1 MSEKNYEFIDIKRIE
16 PETKSLNVRKVD
28 FSEIY
33 EQTNIKKVSEQA
45 SRCLGCGNPY
55 CEWRCPLHNYIPD
68 WLKLIEENRLEEA
81 ADLCHETNAFPEICG
96 RICPQEKLCEGACT
110 LNTGYEAVTIGQV
123 EKYISDTALEQGWKP
138 KKYSEKQTKFHVS
151 IIGAGPAGL
160 ACAETL
166 IRRGINC
173 TVYDKYSEIGGLL
186 TYGIPEFK
194 LEKKVVLKRREIL
207 EELGVKFVLN
217 CWVDDKKIKEIE
229 TASDA
234 IFLGL
239 GTYESIKG
247 KYKGFDK
254 DGVTEALP
262 YLIKNTNYLMTDSD
276 FEELNFEGQKVVVL
290 GGGDTAMDCVRTAIR
305 QGAKSVKCIYR
316 RSKEHMPGSSKE
328 VKHAEEEGVEF
339 IFNTQPVEVEGNG
352 SVKKLKIVTTKYDE
366 NKKSLVEQSGSE
378 KLLDVDRL
386 IVAFGYSASPQDF
399 FINKGVEIDK
409 DGLVKLDRNEYKYQT
424 SNEKFFAGGDMIMG
438 SSLAVY
444 AIAHGRD
451 AAKEIINYLKSN

>member
-55 CEWRCPLHNYIPD
+55 CEWKCPLHNYIPD

-229 TASDA
+229 TGSDA

-305 QGAKSVKCIYR
+305 QRAKSVKCIYR
-316 RSKEHMPGSSKE
+316 SC
-328 VKHAEEEGVEF
+328 
-339 IFNTQPVEVEGNG
+339 
-352 SVKKLKIVTTKYDE
+352 
-366 NKKSLVEQSGSE
+366 
-378 KLLDVDRL
+378 LL
-386 IVAFGYSASPQDF
+386 YTSP
-399 FINKGVEIDK
+399 
-409 DGLVKLDRNEYKYQT
+409 
-424 SNEKFFAGGDMIMG
+424 SP
-438 SSLAVY
+438 
-444 AIAHGRD
+444 RD
-451 AAKEIINYLKSN
+451 

>member
-1 MSEKNYEFIDIKRIE
+1 MSEKNYEFIEIKRIE

-33 EQTNIKKVSEQA
+33 EQTNIQKVSEQA

-55 CEWRCPLHNYIPD
+55 CEWKCPLHNYIPD

-138 KKYSEKQTKFHVS
+138 KKYSEKQTKLHVS

-194 LEKKVVLKRREIL
+194 LEKKVVSKRREIL

-217 CWVDDKKIKEIE
+217 CWVDDEKIKEIE
-229 TASDA
+229 IGSDA

-254 DGVTEALP
+254 EGVTEALP
-262 YLIKNTNYLMTDSD
+262 YLVKNTEYLMTDSD
-276 FEELNFEGQKVVVL
+276 FEELNFRGQKVVVL

-305 QGAKSVKCIYR
+305 QGAESVKCIYR
-316 RSKEHMPGSSKE
+316 RSKEHMPGSYKE

-339 IFNTQPVEVEGNG
+339 IFNTQPIEVEGNG

-366 NKKSLVEQSGSE
+366 EKKSLVKQSDSE
-378 KLLDVDRL
+378 KLIDVDRL

-409 DGLVKLDRNEYKYQT
+409 DGLIKLDRNEYKYQT

-451 AAKEIINYLKSN
+451 AAKEIITYLKSN